1 MCGRDF
7 QRNVGGTLAP
17 VAEITQSR
25 PHGHKFGLEHSRPT
39 LFCPSSLPF
48 GGSTVLS
55 GNRTKPAICQRHE
68 QSRGQKKSETESET
82 GLEVRLSNRV
92 PGLRVHLVVFF
103 GSLLLALIPLSAVHW
118 SQNDIKNSCK
128 TVPKQNF
135 AIDPISSL
143 LTATGLKLL
152 EI

>member
-1 MCGRDF
+1 M
-7 QRNVGGTLAP
+7 
-17 VAEITQSR
+17 
-25 PHGHKFGLEHSRPT
+25 
-39 LFCPSSLPF
+39 
-48 GGSTVLS
+48 

-92 PGLRVHLVVFF
+92 PGLRVHLVAFF

-128 TVPKQNF
+128 TVPKPTFCNRSNQF
-135 AIDPISSL
+135 YVDCDRTEVARDLIC
-143 LTATGLKLL
+143 
-152 EI
+152 